1 MALPDVLIAD
11 DDQLICAMIR
21 DALADVPCT
30 VRTVDS
36 GEAALAELQKRAP
49 AVLVVDLV
57 MPGKSGLEVLHE
69 VRQRKLPTRVLV
81 VSSLD
86 VEALVRTAMAD
97 GAHGFL
103 SKPLHR
109 LEVQSM
115 VRGALEAA
123 AAGGA

>member
-1 MALPDVLIAD
+1 
-11 DDQLICAMIR
+11 
-21 DALADVPCT
+21 
-30 VRTVDS
+30 
-36 GEAALAELQKRAP
+36 
-49 AVLVVDLV
+49 
-57 MPGKSGLEVLHE
+57 VLHE